1 MNCLNQYNSVLYKP
15 TLTVI
20 YLPMPTRA
28 NICSWRIILFHT
40 LQRGF
45 LSRLMN
51 SSLAPASHTLKGRVS
66 LSYMFVV
73 SWSLGCTCLP
83 LRKHAKGD
91 LVDRIIFDF
100 FYLKTILSSCIKPKC
115 LFPLLVSSQVISCF
129 YFPFA
134 SCWRPAFPKHSS
146 PEHRQ
151 RFCEKAL
158 NKSIKLFIYC

>member
-100 FYLKTILSSCIKPKC
+100 FLFKNNFIFLHKAKMSFPSSRILPSHLLFLLSLRFMLK
-115 LFPLLVSSQVISCF
+115 ISF
-129 YFPFA
+129 
-134 SCWRPAFPKHSS
+134 S
-146 PEHRQ
+146 
-151 RFCEKAL
+151 KAQL
-158 NKSIKLFIYC
+158 PGTSTDVLRKSAE